1 MIIPSIDLM
10 NGNAVQLRQGWEK
23 QIELEED
30 PLRLAERL
38 AGLPAVQ
45 VIDLDAAMGKGDNS
59 GLARE
64 ICGVVRARVGGGIR
78 SLAKAREV
86 LGWGAEK
93 IIIGSNANPDFLGRL
108 ANEFGRDR
116 LHRRP

>member
-59 GLARE
+59 GLVGE
-64 ICGVVRARVGGGIR
+64 ICGIVKARVGGGIR

-86 LGWGAEK
+86 FGRGAEK
-93 IIIGSNANPDFLGRL
+93 IIIGSNANQSFLGQL
-108 ANEFGRDR
+108 AAEFGRDR
-116 LHRRP
+116 LHRGS